1 MHLINN
7 PETEILESILKTK
20 QKIEKHLEDNKNLSL
35 QKKNLFLAFWDFDGT
50 ILKGDCS
57 EGLNEPNGFKGLME
71 LGILNGYLSEFK
83 GEEGVKAFWK
93 KYREM
98 EEINKREAYL
108 FLPRLFR
115 GNEVGTISNLA
126 KDHFNNVMRKFYF
139 PTSISIL
146 ENLKAN
152 GIESYILSASADF
165 FIKGCEGTLPIQK
178 ENMHGIEVKIQNG
191 IITKEEI
198 EPVTYAIGKT
208 EKLKLIVSSLLEN
221 KKADQVFVLAGFGNS
236 FHTDGPFLEYIAN
249 QKLVAGN
256 PTTVMINGGNAPEEY
271 KGIFKEVKFDL

>member
-1 MHLINN
+1 MQLKND
-7 PETEILESILKTK
+7 PESEILESILKTK
-20 QKIEKHLEDNKNLSL
+20 QKIEKYIEDNNDLSL
-35 QKKNLFLAFWDFDGT
+35 KKKNLFLAFWDFDGT

-98 EEINKREAYL
+98 EEIDKREAYL
-108 FLPRLFR
+108 FLPRLFV
-115 GNEVGTISNLA
+115 GNKVETILNLA
-126 KDHFNNVMRKFYF
+126 KDHFKNVMRNFYF
-139 PTSISIL
+139 PTSINIL

-165 FIKGCEGTLPIQK
+165 FIKGCEGTLPIQA

-236 FHTDGPFLEYIAN
+236 FHTDGPFLEYIGN
-249 QKLVAGN
+249 QKLLAGN